1 MVGAGG
7 LAAEQFPLAGKT
19 TFLDNAPTMGTTAR
33 PRSLAGKLEFR
44 LISIGMS
51 VFAYLLEKMILRS
64 TKGGRTNPRESRSS

>member
-1 MVGAGG
+1 MIGNGWR
-7 LAAEQFPLAGKT
+7 EQEAWLRSKPPLAGKT
-19 TFLDNAPTMGTTAR
+19 TFLDNAPTMGMTAR

-64 TKGGRTNPRESRSS
+64 AKGGRTNP

>member
-1 MVGAGG
+1 

-19 TFLDNAPTMGTTAR
+19 TFLDNAPTMDTTAR
-33 PRSLAGKLEFR
+33 PRSLSAKLEFR

-64 TKGGRTNPRESRSS
+64 AKGSKTNP

>member
-19 TFLDNAPTMGTTAR
+19 TFLDNASTMGMTAR

-64 TKGGRTNPRESRSS
+64 VKGGRARP

>member
-1 MVGAGG
+1 
-7 LAAEQFPLAGKT
+7 
-19 TFLDNAPTMGTTAR
+19 MGTTAR

-64 TKGGRTNPRESRSS
+64 AKGGKTKPA

>member
-1 MVGAGG
+1 MERPDDGSWRISYGSI
-7 LAAEQFPLAGKT
+7 PLAGNAT
-19 TFLDNAPTMGTTAR
+19 LLDNAPTMGITAR

-64 TKGGRTNPRESRSS
+64 VKSGGSKP